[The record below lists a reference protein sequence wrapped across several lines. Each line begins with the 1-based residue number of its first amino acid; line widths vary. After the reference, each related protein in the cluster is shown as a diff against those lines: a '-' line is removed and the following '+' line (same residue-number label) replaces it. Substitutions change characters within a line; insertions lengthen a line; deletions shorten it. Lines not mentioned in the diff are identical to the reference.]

1 MGGLGSRDMRPAWE
15 QEKYV
20 RGGGGLVGTREDEG
34 DWEFQGVD

>member
-20 RGGGGLVGTREDEG
+20 RGGLVGTREDEG
-34 DWEFQGVD
+34 DSEFQGVD